1 MAITNLDGVVNGLSV
16 GRRINIIKP
25 TTTARVAGG
34 FTSLAALAGYPPLMA
49 TPTSGTGRIPTSSS
63 ADAIPFANAVGGEKN
78 YLGRAAVQGTVAGTL
93 VIYDRLWD
101 NSGLVG
107 NITTSQA
114 VNSLPLTRYTDGDG
128 VEIFGQVYTAIGTTA
143 STATVTYT
151 DSNDQTRTATCV
163 MSTAA
168 SRVGEMFQFIPQGAA
183 KGVKSIQSFILSS
196 TTGTAGNIGLVL
208 VRRLAEIP
216 MPLIGVVTTADA
228 FALGLPEIQPN
239 AALHL
244 AIVGSTTA
252 TAAITGSI
260 DIIVG

>member
-34 FTSLAALAGYPPLMA
+34 FTSLASLAGYPPLMA

-63 ADAIPFANAVGGEKN
+63 SDAIPFANAVGGEKN
-78 YLGRAAVQGTVAGTL
+78 YLGRVAVQGTVAGTL

-163 MSTAA
+163 MSTAT
-168 SRVGEMFQFIPQGAA
+168 SRVGEMFQFIPQGDA

-216 MPLIGVVTTADA
+216 MPLIGVVTTNDA

-244 AIVGSTTA
+244 AVASSTTT
-252 TAAITGSI
+252 TAAIIGSI
-260 DIIVG
+260 DIIAG